1 MNDYVRRLEERWGYF
16 HKSGSFWANGKMP
29 FISDDA
35 RLNVLFTPLSVV
47 DVENYFADILQARLH
62 PELKEF
68 YEWTNGCRLFFASLS
83 VYGIRGETKDIFVPF
98 DLEYENKN
106 LLKTMPNDKWVYF
119 ASIGGAYVFAYD
131 KELPSKVYGMKVGVK
146 EILQTFDGVNAFV
159 SHYFDALIEEYGLD
173 GRRIHPTQAYI
184 GIPVLENK
192 CIELM

>member
-1 MNDYVRRLEERWGYF
+1 MNDYVSRLEERWGSF
-16 HKSGSFWANGKMP
+16 HTSGNYMANGKMA

-35 RLNVLFTPLSVV
+35 RLNVLFAPLPIN

-83 VYGIRGETKDIFVPF
+83 VYGIRGENKDILVPF
-98 DLEYENKN
+98 DLDYENRN
-106 LLKTMPNDKWVYF
+106 LLKTMPEGNYVYF

-131 KELPSKVYGMKVGVK
+131 KESPSKVYGMKVGKK
-146 EILQTFDGVNAFV
+146 EILQTYEGVNAFF
-159 SHYFDALIEEYGLD
+159 SHYFDALINEYGLD
-173 GRRIHPTQAYI
+173 CRKMHPTEAYK

-192 CIELM
+192 CVELL